1 MTATGI
7 GDAADGWCELDLT
20 VNGDDDPNKMKIGFG
35 ESSAPEDSQLQI
47 QCI

>member
-7 GDAADGWCELDLT
+7 GDAADGWCELDL
-20 VNGDDDPNKMKIGFG
+20 NGDDDPNKMKIGFG

-47 QCI
+47 QYI